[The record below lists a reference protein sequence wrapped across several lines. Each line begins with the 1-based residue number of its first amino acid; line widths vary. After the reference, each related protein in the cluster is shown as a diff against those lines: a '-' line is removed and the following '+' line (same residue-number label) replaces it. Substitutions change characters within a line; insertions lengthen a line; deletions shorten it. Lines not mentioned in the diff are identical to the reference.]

1 MIFRDG
7 LLREHELHEI
17 LTRRRPRSM
26 ADIIFEAEGSIKA
39 EEAGYRKHKAKA
51 ALLNTDLGDTRQQE
65 RFVPTKR
72 PWDSMQNPRPNW
84 NDNFVD
90 KRLRISQIEEERQ
103 NKKFKPYTIRDEVPL

>member
-51 ALLNTDLGDTRQQE
+51 ALLNTESGRHKATRE
-65 RFVPTKR
+65 IC
-72 PWDSMQNPRPNW
+72 S
-84 NDNFVD
+84 
-90 KRLRISQIEEERQ
+90 
-103 NKKFKPYTIRDEVPL
+103 NKKAMGQHAKS